1 MLGESRGVWRPRI
14 KLDGFDKATISRFM
28 IKFFAK
34 DNLEI
39 PTLRKICSEAL
50 LILGFPQPI
59 ILILCAK
66 AVFVRLKKMQK
77 KKKKCVAI
85 SERLYVASWQE
96 YLRKI

>member
-1 MLGESRGVWRPRI
+1 MLGESPSVWRPRI

-28 IKFFAK
+28 LNFFAK

-39 PTLRKICSEAL
+39 PTLRKIFSEAL
-50 LILGFPQPI
+50 LILGFPQLI

-77 KKKKCVAI
+77 KKNAWLSVSVYMSLVGKNT
-85 SERLYVASWQE
+85 
-96 YLRKI
+96 